1 VDVIYFVAQ
10 QNFPIEFLEREH
22 AIRVEK
28 YVIEPD
34 SGGPG
39 YYRGGT
45 GVRREVRVL
54 ASGVLNTRLDNV
66 LFPCWGANGGLAG
79 RGGTILINPGTPSE
93 RVVPAIGDGIAVE
106 DGDVIQVVTVGG
118 GGWGDPFA
126 RPAERVRED
135 VLRRFVTL
143 DGARSDYGVVLDPV
157 TFEIDAAAT
166 DTLRS
171 APRPPRPMIDRGIA
185 SDWLRAHGESLD
197 LGGLASQTASEVR
210 Y

>member
-1 VDVIYFVAQ
+1 MIYFVAQ

-54 ASGVLNTRLDNV
+54 QAGVLNTRLDNV
-66 LFPCWGANGGLAG
+66 VFPCWGANGGLAG
-79 RGGTILINPGTPSE
+79 RGGTIMVNPG
-93 RVVPAIGDGIAVE
+93 
-106 DGDVIQVVTVGG
+106 
-118 GGWGDPFA
+118 A
-126 RPAERVRED
+126 RDRARDAADRRRLRDRGRRRGPGHHAGRRRLGRSVHAARRAGPRGRAAAVREPG
-135 VLRRFVTL
+135 R
-143 DGARSDYGVVLDPV
+143 GARGTTAWCWIPV
-157 TFEIDAAAT
+157 TFEVDEAAT
-166 DTLRS
+166 DALRS

-185 SDWLRAHGESLD
+185 EGWLRERGEPLD
-197 LGGLASQTASEVR
+197 LGGLAIPPADRARV
-210 Y
+210 